1 MKKYIYLFVCLFF
14 SFNAAATLDASVNT
28 NEASLQSPIV
38 LTIKTDQ
45 NSSLSPDLSVLSGL
59 FDVLSTSVSHQSYAI
74 NGSVYDQTEWTFSL
88 LALKKGRLFI
98 PSITLGNEKT
108 SPIEIN
114 VSDQVQA
121 QNPSLNE
128 SSQNQQSNPSSPYS
142 ISTEIY
148 QLNEKT
154 FVNEQIIYAVQIHD
168 NNTIESGEPAFEPTT
183 DFIIKGLGAPKIKQK
198 PDGGRIITY
207 LFALFAQKSGEL
219 HIPQVSFDGLVYQKP
234 DIQNIFQGG
243 LFQINLPSVF
253 GIETPVH
260 LQKEGPKINILPK
273 PQTYSSLWWLPAK
286 NVQIEA
292 KFINPPQKIVQG
304 SVISREIEL
313 SAEGL
318 TDSQLPELSFDSS
331 EDIKVYPEKPSGE
344 TLVSDGGVKG
354 VQKTLVTYIPQKS
367 GTIVL
372 PEIKVLWYNTLTNQS
387 QTAVLEAQTLFVHPD
402 PNKPSASSAQAAPK
416 NPQNET
422 KEVHPFRAFFAN
434 HSALLSFL
442 AGLLIAFAFFRRP
455 QKTKNKKKT
464 ETDLSDLDLSA
475 KKNDLKAV
483 RNNIISL
490 CQKSFPN
497 AQISNLN
504 DVSNILGD
512 PKFDQMAQTLSGVL
526 YNDKGGN
533 FKAKDFVKTYK
544 KALKNRKQSNEK
556 EKEPI
561 PPLYQ

>member
-1 MKKYIYLFVCLFF
+1 MKKYIYLLICLFF
-14 SFNAAATLDASVNT
+14 SFNASATLDASVNT
-28 NEASLQSPIV
+28 NETSLQSPVI
-38 LTIKTDQ
+38 LSITTDQ
-45 NSSLSPDLSVLSGL
+45 TSSLSPDLSVLSGL
-59 FDVLSTSVSHQSYAI
+59 FDVISTSVSHQSYAI
-74 NGSVYDQTEWTFSL
+74 NGKIYNQTEWKFSL
-88 LALKKGRLFI
+88 LALKKGRLVI
-98 PSITLGNEKT
+98 PPITLGGEKT

-114 VSDQVQA
+114 VSDDAEPQNQVSA
-121 QNPSLNE
+121 QV
-128 SSQNQQSNPSSPYS
+128 SQNTQSPSSPYL
-142 ISTEIY
+142 ISTELY
-148 QLNEKT
+148 QLSDKT

-168 NNTIESGEPAFEPTT
+168 NNTIESGTPTFEPTT
-183 DFIIKGLGAPKIKQK
+183 DFIIKELSKPKIKQK
-198 PDGGRIITY
+198 PDGGRVITY

-219 HIPQVSFDGLVYQKP
+219 YIPKVSFDGLVYQKP

-286 NVQIEA
+286 NVSLDG
-292 KFINPPQKIVQG
+292 KFINLPQKIVQG

-313 SAEGL
+313 VAEGL
-318 TDSQLPELSFDSS
+318 TDSQLPELSFESS
-331 EDIKVYPEKPSGE
+331 EDFKVYPEKPSGE

-387 QTAVLEAQTLFVHPD
+387 QTAVLDAQSLFVHP
-402 PNKPSASSAQAAPK
+402 NLNISSAPSAPNAPK
-416 NPQNET
+416 NHQTET
-422 KEVHPFRAFFAN
+422 KQVSAFKAFFSN
-434 HSALLSFL
+434 HSTLLSFL
-442 AGLLIAFAFFRRP
+442 AGLLIAFVFFKRP
-455 QKTKNKKKT
+455 QKTKNKKKA

-475 KKNDLKAV
+475 KKNDLRAV

-490 CQKSFPN
+490 CQKNFPN

-512 PKFDQMAQTLSGVL
+512 PKFSQMAQTLSGVL

-533 FKAKDFVKTYK
+533 FKAKDFVKAYK
-544 KALKNRKQSNEK
+544 KALKNRKKSNEK